1 MGGTSRGVRT
11 SGGGRTSGAGSKRSY
26 YTAAWLL
33 LAFGCGSSPAMPPQ
47 EVPPSDGGAHDAATR
62 DRDAVAEADGS
73 GGPDGGPVGD
83 GRSTSF
89 GDIVIVDVPDT
100 TCVPTRAAAVPLS
113 DGAATAGGF
122 EKMGVIGDRRFAF
135 GAEGSVAVTFGYDGT
150 LPSAPILGPLAA
162 AAQNGALEGVIADAN
177 GFSLQ
182 FYDAQGAPDGAPVA
196 LDASLVSGLSLGA
209 GPTMT
214 LAVGCSATDVVGR
227 LVDQNRAPGPMVS
240 LFNGASGDGAC
251 RTSTLWNGMN
261 FSVVWTRRL
270 HDGLTKTSIAY
281 VDLDGTLSFGKVLVL
296 SGGVH
301 ELVDF
306 VRAPF
311 GYVVLLEEGEGSGN
325 PVAVRLDDFGNV
337 LSPAVRLRG
346 SGHGLSIATYG
357 SDFAVGA
364 LLADGRAA
372 MRPFDSTANVL
383 GPWVC
388 VDDRTP
394 DMPFAGRTA
403 LGTDDQGYAVV
414 ARMSDG
420 SNWYMRTNSLGDDA
434 PGRD

>member
-1 MGGTSRGVRT
+1 MGGTSRGART
-11 SGGGRTSGAGSKRSY
+11 SRGGSTLSCC
-26 YTAAWLL
+26 TAAWLFL
-33 LAFGCGSSPAMPPQ
+33 VLGCGSSDAMPPQ
-47 EVPPSDGGAHDAATR
+47 GTGMPGSDAGSHDAATH
-62 DRDAVAEADGS
+62 DRDAVGDGS
-73 GGPDGGPVGD
+73 GGLDGGPAGD

-89 GDIVIVDVPDT
+89 GDIVIVDVPNT
-100 TCVPTRAAAVPLS
+100 ACVPTRAQAVPLS
-113 DGAATAGGF
+113 NGAATAGGF
-122 EKMGVIGDRRFAF
+122 EKMGPIGDRRFAF
-135 GAEGSVAVTFGYDGT
+135 GAEGSVVVTFGYDGT
-150 LPSAPILGPLAA
+150 SPSAPILGPLAA
-162 AAQNGALEGVIADAN
+162 SAQNGALEALVADAN

-182 FYDAQGAPDGAPVA
+182 FYDAQGAPDGAPVT
-196 LDASLVSGLSLGA
+196 LDASLTSGLSLGA

-214 LAVGCSATDVVGR
+214 LAVGCTATDVVGR

-270 HDGLTKTSIAY
+270 HDGFTKTSIGY

-306 VRAPF
+306 GRAPF
-311 GYVVLLEEGEGSGN
+311 GYVVLFDEGEGSGN
-325 PVAVRLDDFGNV
+325 PVAVRLDDFGNI
-337 LSPAVRLRG
+337 LSPAVRLNG
-346 SGHGLSIATYG
+346 SGHGFSIATYG
-357 SDFAVGA
+357 SNFAVGA

-394 DMPFAGRTA
+394 DMPFAGRAA

-434 PGRD
+434 PARD

>member
-1 MGGTSRGVRT
+1 MGGTSERRSKL
-11 SGGGRTSGAGSKRSY
+11 SGC
-26 YTAAWLL
+26 TAAWLA
-33 LAFGCGSSPAMPPQ
+33 LAFGCGSPAIPPQ
-47 EVPPSDGGAHDAATR
+47 SGEVPPSDAGTQDARDARTL
-62 DRDAVAEADGS
+62 DRDAVGDGS
-73 GGPDGGPVGD
+73 SGLDTGPTGD

-89 GDIVIVDVPDT
+89 GDIVIVDVPNT
-100 TCVPTRAAAVPLS
+100 TCVPTRALAVPLS

-122 EKMGVIGDRRFAF
+122 EKMGQIGDRRFAF
-135 GAEGSVAVTFGYDGT
+135 GAEGSVAVTFGYDGA
-150 LPSAPILGPLAA
+150 LPSAPIIGPLAV
-162 AAQNGALEGVIADAN
+162 AAQNGELEALVADAN

-182 FYDAQGAPDGAPVA
+182 YYDAQGTLDGAAVA
-196 LDASLVSGLSLGA
+196 LETPMAAGLSLGA

-214 LAVGCSATDVVGR
+214 LAVWCTATDVVGR
-227 LVDQNRAPGPMVS
+227 LVDQNRALGPMVS
-240 LFNGASGDGAC
+240 LFSGSAGDGAC

-270 HDGLTKTSIAY
+270 HDGQTKTSIAY
-281 VDLDGTLSFGKVLVL
+281 VDLDGTLSFGKVIVL

-306 VRAPF
+306 ARAPF
-311 GYVVLLEEGEGSGN
+311 GYVVLFDEGEGSGN
-325 PVAVRLDDFGNV
+325 PVAVRLDAFGNV

-346 SGHGLSIATYG
+346 SGHGFSIATYG

-372 MRPFDSTANVL
+372 MRPFDSAANVL

-394 DMPFAGRTA
+394 DMPLAGRVA

-420 SNWYMRTNSLGDDA
+420 SNWYMRTNSLGDDTPA
-434 PGRD
+434 RD